1 MFKKYHPING
11 QLRRL
16 GKFNENN
23 HDSTWT
29 FYHQNGKVSKKQYY
43 KLVRYWKDWMKG
55 KNKIYYTEQ
64 RIGTWTT
71 YDYEGNLVKE
81 EIYKDGE
88 LIETKEY

>member
-1 MFKKYHPING
+1 M
-11 QLRRL
+11 RRL
-16 GKFNENN
+16 GKFNENK

-55 KNKIYYTEQ
+55 KNKKYYTEQ

-71 YDYEGNLVKE
+71 YDYEGNLEKE